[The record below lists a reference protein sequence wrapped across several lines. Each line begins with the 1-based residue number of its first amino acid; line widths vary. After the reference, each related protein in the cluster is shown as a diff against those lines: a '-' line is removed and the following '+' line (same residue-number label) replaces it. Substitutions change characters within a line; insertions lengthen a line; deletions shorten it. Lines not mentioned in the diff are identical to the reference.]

1 MKAYNSPSKR
11 ECYGT
16 PSLTARRLLHY
27 RRSLIPAFFP
37 SQGEKLFLHKGIQNG
52 VASFDI
58 YQVNPKGHPV
68 SQKQYGGQGRRQKKE
83 EAETP
88 SSSKLT
94 EASYN

>member
-1 MKAYNSPSKR
+1 M
-11 ECYGT
+11 
-16 PSLTARRLLHY
+16 
-27 RRSLIPAFFP
+27 
-37 SQGEKLFLHKGIQNG
+37 HKGIQNG

-58 YQVNPKGHPV
+58 YPVNPKGPPV